1 MVLSSDLKEL
11 LKWFKI
17 KRCRLALIKN
27 FDLSWVIIFKS
38 INNTVFIILSLLTD
52 FSLFFSLILLLKF
65 LFWFYYFCMISHYF
79 LVWFYFHFDWFY
91 ITLFSLILLMDL
103 LQQAWTALYE
113 VNKELNFFQ
122 DYSQKTGFFSWK
134 KIYPISCHFHFQKCG
149 LIVLCC

>member
-1 MVLSSDLKEL
+1 MQVLSSDLKEL

-52 FSLFFSLILLLKF
+52 FFFLVD
-65 LFWFYYFCMISHYF
+65 WFYIIF

-134 KIYPISCHFHFQKCG
+134 KIYPISCYFHFQKCG